1 MEKAEDPKRTNKK
14 KSKKKSSSNRGQL
27 GKNADLTKLEQKLNY
42 QFKDK
47 SLLIAALTH
56 ASSIA
61 QTNKSKSLAKT
72 NEEDNERLEF
82 LGDRVLGLSI
92 SAVLLKL
99 YPESPEG
106 DLARR
111 YNNLVR
117 RQTCT
122 EVAKDIGLGPF
133 LILSAGEERSGG
145 RTKST
150 ILANAMEALLG
161 AIFMDGGYSAAD
173 KMIKNFWQDKISQG
187 EQIELDA
194 KTALQEWAQG
204 KGYDLPQYTNL
215 NRTGPDHNPL
225 FETKVTVEGVGD
237 GFGKGHSKRVA
248 EQMAAKNLLEKENVW
263 PKES

>member
-1 MEKAEDPKRTNKK
+1 MRLF
-14 KSKKKSSSNRGQL
+14 RRL
-27 GKNADLTKLEQKLNY
+27 
-42 QFKDK
+42 K
-47 SLLIAALTH
+47 SLFSQKSPELKSFEKRLQYTFGNTYYLEKSLTH
-56 ASSIA
+56 RSIQNHRA
-61 QTNKSKSLAKT
+61 GNY
-72 NEEDNERLEF
+72 ERLEF

-111 YNNLVR
+111 YNNLVK

-122 EVAKDIGLGPF
+122 EVAKDIDLGQF

-145 RTKST
+145 RTKAT

-161 AIFMDGGYSAAD
+161 AIFIDGGYSAAD
-173 KMIKNFWQDKISQG
+173 KVIRNFWQDKISQG
-187 EQIELDA
+187 EKIELDA

-204 KGYDLPQYTNL
+204 KGFDLPIYTNL
-215 NRTGPDHNPL
+215 SRTGPDHSPL

-237 GFGKGHSKRVA
+237 GIGKGHSKRVA
-248 EQMAAKNLLEKENVW
+248 EQMAAKELLEKENVW